1 MLDEPQ
7 TVYVGLVLLGF
18 LCVAVLFVAARYYRL
33 KASIAW
39 NAIADGA
46 DSASTG
52 APVQG
57 RQLGF
62 NDVEA
67 STPSTGA
74 HADSLAYECE
84 CRSLRRSKRKQRS
97 SECKRKEIL
106 THTHLLTSYTKLTY
120 IWFFWWCLVGH
131 EAGQSICHDLSA
143 AGESWTSRSLGAA
156 WSTAR
161 SSLGFSRFGGQLLG
175 LAPRGLQM
183 PCKPCRVHEASCDVP
198 TVLGLLCRSF
208 GVLTRRWCSQRR

>member
-1 MLDEPQ
+1 MVPSHRLRLRLVAPSAGCWPLERYSRAISSQQHIPALQPHRACQCSGPDGLTAENVGHMQAVLLDEPQ
-7 TVYVGLVLLGF
+7 TVYVGLVLLGL

-120 IWFFWWCLVGH
+120 IWFFCGVSWATRPS
-131 EAGQSICHDLSA
+131 AGRA
-143 AGESWTSRSLGAA
+143 
-156 WSTAR
+156 
-161 SSLGFSRFGGQLLG
+161 
-175 LAPRGLQM
+175 
-183 PCKPCRVHEASCDVP
+183 
-198 TVLGLLCRSF
+198 
-208 GVLTRRWCSQRR
+208 

>member
-1 MLDEPQ
+1 MVAAAHPCIATTSSSQYSGPDGLTAENLGRMQDCMLDGPQ

-52 APVQG
+52 APVQS

-84 CRSLRRSKRKQRS
+84 CRSLRRSKCKQRS

-120 IWFFWWCLVGH
+120 IWFFWCCLVGH
-131 EAGQSICHDLSA
+131 EAGQSICHNLSA
-143 AGESWTSRSLGAA
+143 AGES
-156 WSTAR
+156 
-161 SSLGFSRFGGQLLG
+161 
-175 LAPRGLQM
+175 
-183 PCKPCRVHEASCDVP
+183 
-198 TVLGLLCRSF
+198 
-208 GVLTRRWCSQRR
+208 

>member
-97 SECKRKEIL
+97 SECKREEIL

-120 IWFFWWCLVGH
+120 IWFFGGVSWATML
-131 EAGQSICHDLSA
+131 ARAYATICPLLAKADIAVPWRIMVNRRKLARPQPLRWTIALDWHRVVFKHD
-143 AGESWTSRSLGAA
+143 
-156 WSTAR
+156 
-161 SSLGFSRFGGQLLG
+161 
-175 LAPRGLQM
+175 
-183 PCKPCRVHEASCDVP
+183 ASP
-198 TVLGLLCRSF
+198 
-208 GVLTRRWCSQRR
+208 

>member
-1 MLDEPQ
+1 MSVIRLHALRSDHIRKISGDGESCNVGRHLRHAVARHCHYLPALHACRTVCLTSPQ

-18 LCVAVLFVAARYYRL
+18 LCVAVLFVAARYYGL
-33 KASIAW
+33 KASIGW

-52 APVQG
+52 APVQS

-84 CRSLRRSKRKQRS
+84 CRSLRRSKRKQHKAYLYLVFLVVSRGPRS
-97 SECKRKEIL
+97 WPEHMPQSVRCLAKADTAVPWRIMVSRRKL
-106 THTHLLTSYTKLTY
+106 
-120 IWFFWWCLVGH
+120 
-131 EAGQSICHDLSA
+131 
-143 AGESWTSRSLGAA
+143 
-156 WSTAR
+156 AR
-161 SSLGFSRFGGQLLG
+161 LQPLR
-175 LAPRGLQM
+175 APQN
-183 PCKPCRVHEASCDVP
+183 P
-198 TVLGLLCRSF
+198 
-208 GVLTRRWCSQRR
+208 